1 MNDYLAVSLAY
12 ESLPDR
18 IYQVLKESI
27 ARNEIPWGTRLV
39 ENEIASKLKVSRT
52 PVREAISR
60 LASEGL
66 VTLVP
71 RRGAFVASFTPQ
83 MIKDIYEVREAL
95 EVLAVELAVPR
106 CTEADIQNLR
116 HTMQAF
122 ETALDNDDYALYF
135 EMDGKFH
142 EQLAEISG
150 NSKLQECLRML
161 DGSTKVT
168 RWMHCQNRELSR
180 VALEEHQNIIAALEK
195 HDRDLSVQ
203 LISEHIKRVKF
214 DLLES
219 VGS

>member
-1 MNDYLAVSLAY
+1 MTEYLAVDLAY
-12 ESLPDR
+12 ESLSDR
-18 IYQVLKESI
+18 IYQILKDSI
-27 ARNEIPWGTRLV
+27 ARNELPWGTRLV
-39 ENEIASKLKVSRT
+39 ENEIANKLKVSRT

-95 EVLAVELAVPR
+95 EVVAVELAVSR
-106 CTEADIQNLR
+106 CTEADIQKLR

-122 ETALDNDDYALYF
+122 EAALDNDDYALYF

-150 NSKLQECLRML
+150 NSKLQEFFRIL

-180 VALEEHQNIIAALEK
+180 VALDEHQNIISALEK
-195 HDRDLSVQ
+195 RDRDLSVR
-203 LISEHIKRVKF
+203 LIREHINRVKF

-219 VGS
+219 IDR